1 MFTGVPA
8 SKALAIVQTLM
19 TCARTIAF
27 FLAAILPA
35 AMASAQEVSS
45 ARLPDAAPAAVES
58 KAPVSTEETAS
69 LMAARTPLAETPA
82 SLMVAPAARPQ
93 LAGQHKFFD
102 RQQLVGLYVHSGVRV
117 ADTINTCHEL
127 AHGAMEVWIPT
138 QSCAGVAVWQA
149 GSVGLALGIGWL
161 LHKHGN
167 HRLERMA
174 PWVGTGASAA
184 GLTKSVFN
192 IH

>member
-1 MFTGVPA
+1 
-8 SKALAIVQTLM
+8 M
-19 TCARTIAF
+19 TCARTIAL
-27 FLAAILPA
+27 FLAAILPGA
-35 AMASAQEVSS
+35 VASAQEVSS
-45 ARLPDAAPAAVES
+45 ARLPDAASPAMES
-58 KAPVSTEETAS
+58 KAAVSNEETAS
-69 LMAARTPLAETPA
+69 LMAARLPLAEAPA

-93 LAGQHKFFD
+93 LAAEHKFFD
-102 RQQLVGLYVHSGVRV
+102 RQQLVGFYVHSGVRV

-127 AHGAMEVWIPT
+127 ANGATEVWIPT
-138 QSCAGVAVWQA
+138 QSCAGIAVWQA

-167 HRLERMA
+167 HRLERIV
-174 PWVGTGASAA
+174 PWVGTSASAA